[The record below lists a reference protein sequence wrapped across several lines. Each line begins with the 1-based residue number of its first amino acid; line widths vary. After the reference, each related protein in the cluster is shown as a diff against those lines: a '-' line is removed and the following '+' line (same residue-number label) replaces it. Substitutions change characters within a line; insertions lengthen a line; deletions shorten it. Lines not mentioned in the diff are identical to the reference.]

1 MAKPVQAVATTTT
14 AKQAATRGNK
24 TVVALKNG
32 ASVAKADKQVV
43 ATTTNTPKTD
53 ADRIHDMLDDAKVN
67 KASINMTENASENYI
82 GIIIASLM
90 VAGMFGLLA
99 AFWRRQKESEKEF
112 QARINGDK

>member
-1 MAKPVQAVATTTT
+1 MAERHESRAAATVVKANKTSVAKGAVMAKPVQAVATTTT

-24 TVVALKNG
+24 TASTLNNG

-67 KASINMTENASENYI
+67 KASINMTENA
-82 GIIIASLM
+82 
-90 VAGMFGLLA
+90 
-99 AFWRRQKESEKEF
+99 
-112 QARINGDK
+112 